1 MERWRL
7 ISDGLLSGCENMAT
21 DEAIAALFGAD
32 GQQTPTLRLYGWD
45 RPSISVGFLQDA
57 RQFEGMGLPVVRR
70 ITGGRAVLHYKELTY
85 SIVAGTSHPLFSG
98 GILSSYRLI
107 SGSIVSALNGYGI
120 NALLSSK
127 KAGRAAQAACFDAP
141 SKFEVLVDGRKLAGS
156 AQRRLRDSFL
166 QHGSILFEID
176 EGLNESVFGKGLSEK
191 TACFSQYADCPVE
204 AFRMVLIKTMEEA
217 FGASFTEGRLTDREL
232 ESRSALMEHK
242 YSSDDWNYGKARAA
256 IANGMRKGDLIGA

>member
-1 MERWRL
+1 
-7 ISDGLLSGCENMAT
+7 MAT
-21 DEAIAALFGAD
+21 DEAIAALFSAD
-32 GQQTPTLRLYGWD
+32 GHRTPRQSFTAG
-45 RPSISVGFLQDA
+45 RPSISVGFQDA
-57 RQFEGMGLPVVRR
+57 RQFEGRGLPVVEDYGRQ
-70 ITGGRAVLHYKELTY
+70 GGTPLQTY
-85 SIVAGTSHPLFSG
+85 LFDCGRVVAPAFSG

-107 SGSIVSALNGYGI
+107 SGSIVSALNGGI

-127 KAGRAAQAACFDAP
+127 KAGRAAEAACFDAP
-141 SKFEVLVDGRKLAGS
+141 SRFEVLVDGRKLAGS
-156 AQRRLRDSFL
+156 AQRRLRHSFL

-232 ESRSALMEHK
+232 ESRSALMEQK
-242 YSSDDWNYGKARAA
+242 YSSNDWNYGKGRAA
-256 IANGMRKGDLIGA
+256 NANGMRKGDLIGA